1 MKDSFRITR
10 RTFAKGV
17 GMAAAGAVIPALAT
31 AQSPLPDKQK
41 ALDHIVVIMF
51 ENRSFDNLLGR
62 LYGPGE
68 VASFEGV
75 LGKSLRNSIPDW
87 AEHGTNRKFVE
98 YGVATNM
105 NTPSPDPGEEY
116 PHINTDLYGILNSK
130 NRFMPLAKIVAPYNA
145 PSPGQPLTMDGFVAD
160 YISAFTAEMGRQPT
174 YEEYSQI
181 MTGYTPTQLPVTST
195 LARNFA
201 VFDHWFCE
209 VPSQTF
215 TNRSFFHAGTAS
227 GYVINYPP
235 AAAFPV
241 HNTAETIFERLEA
254 KGLTWRVYCD
264 APSAAPMTA
273 IIHASRLRNRF
284 ATNFRTVAD
293 FLEDTKRGTLPT
305 YSFIEPDMWVG
316 HNDMH
321 PPISALVHNLPI
333 DEPSSLLGG
342 EALLAQVYDAIR
354 SSGSSTGSNYLNT
367 LLLVTFDEAGGTF
380 DHVPPPPAPP
390 PEAGAPPGQMGF
402 TFDRSGVRVPAIAI
416 SAWIPQRLVITD
428 EYRHTSLIRTLRERW
443 SLGAPLTARDA
454 VAPDIAPILSLAK
467 PRAPEDWPDVTP
479 LPVPPFNA
487 AWLKSSRPLG
497 VLGKGVFLA
506 LLEFEK
512 SLGGT
517 VPTIP
522 KDAQITVAQADEVIR
537 NASFSIFPG
546 LRANG

>member
-1 MKDSFRITR
+1 MKDPFRITR

-17 GMAAAGAVIPALAT
+17 GMAAASAVIPAVAT
-31 AQSPLPDKQK
+31 AQSPVPDKQK

-51 ENRSFDNLLGR
+51 ENRSFDNVLGR

-75 LGKSLRNSIPDW
+75 LGKSLRNSIPGW
-87 AEHGTNRKFVE
+87 AEHGTNREFVE

-116 PHINTDLYGILNSK
+116 PHINTDLYGILNTE
-130 NRFMPLAKIVAPYNA
+130 NRFMPLAKMVAPYNA

-160 YISAFTAEMGRQPT
+160 YISAFTAEIGRQPT

-181 MTGYTPTQLPVTST
+181 MMGYTPTQLPVMST

-264 APSAAPMTA
+264 APSAASMTA

-293 FLEDTKRGTLPT
+293 FLDDAKRGTLPT

-321 PPISALVHNLPI
+321 PPISALVHGLPI

-354 SSGSSTGSNYLNT
+354 SSDSPTGSNYLNT
-367 LLLVTFDEAGGTF
+367 LLLVTFDEAGGTY
-380 DHVPPPPAPP
+380 DHVAPPPATPP
-390 PEAGAPPGQMGF
+390 KAGAPPGQMGF

-416 SAWIPQRLVITD
+416 SAWIPERLVITD

-454 VAPDIAPILSLAK
+454 GAPDIARILSLAK
-467 PRAPEDWPDVTP
+467 PRAPEDWPEVSP

-497 VLGKGVFLA
+497 VLGKGVFFA
-506 LLEFEK
+506 LLELEK
-512 SLGGT
+512 SLGGR
-517 VPTIP
+517 VPAIP
-522 KDAQITVAQADEVIR
+522 KDAEITVAQADEAIR

>member
-1 MKDSFRITR
+1 MKDPFRITR

-17 GMAAAGAVIPALAT
+17 GLATAGAVIPALAT
-31 AQSPLPDKQK
+31 AQSPVRDKQK

-51 ENRSFDNLLGR
+51 ENRSFDNVLGR

-116 PHINTDLYGILNSK
+116 PHINTDLYGFLNSK
-130 NRFMPLAKIVAPYNA
+130 NRFMPLAKMVAPYNA

-160 YISAFTAEMGRQPT
+160 YISAFTAEIGRQPT

-181 MTGYTPTQLPVTST
+181 MTGYTPTQLPVMSA

-235 AAAFPV
+235 ANAFPV

-264 APSAAPMTA
+264 VPSAASMTA

-293 FLEDTKRGTLPT
+293 FLEDAKRGTLPT

-321 PPISALVHNLPI
+321 PPISALVHGLPI

-342 EALLAQVYDAIR
+342 EALLAQVYGAVRFSD
-354 SSGSSTGSNYLNT
+354 SSAGSNYLNT
-367 LLLVTFDEAGGTF
+367 LLLVAFDEAGGTY

-402 TFDRSGVRVPAIAI
+402 TFDRSGARVPAIAI

-467 PRAPEDWPDVTP
+467 PRAPEDWPEVAP

-497 VLGKGVFLA
+497 VLGKGVFFA

-517 VPTIP
+517 VPVFP
-522 KDAQITVAQADEVIR
+522 KDAEITVAQADEVIR

-546 LRANG
+546 LRTNG